1 MAAERGAMGASALPN
16 GKSIMAGPLAAS
28 MVLHA
33 LLISLFFLFR
43 GGTPP
48 SSAPV
53 YRVDLVAA
61 PPGPRAAGVVSP
73 QPVAPSPQTT
83 PIRPKTAPHEMPPP
97 NTKAPPRA
105 PTREAT
111 PTLPTQTKPDSKPP
125 TVAGGGEAG
134 GRGTDVVTV
143 STGGIDFPYPGY
155 LENIVRQIATRFKP
169 SSRGALRAEVVFFIS
184 RDGSVPS
191 SSIRL
196 VTRSGVYSF
205 DVEAQGAVES
215 AANARAFG
223 PLPTGFTED
232 VLPVTFRFD
241 PRLLR

>member
-1 MAAERGAMGASALPN
+1 MAAEDASAVSRSLPN
-16 GKSIMAGPLAAS
+16 GRSVALPLMASL
-28 MVLHA
+28 VLHV
-33 LLISLFFLFR
+33 LLIAFFFLFR
-43 GGTPP
+43 AGAPP
-48 SSAPV
+48 PSAPV
-53 YRVDLVAA
+53 YRVDPVAA
-61 PPGPRAAGVVSP
+61 PPGVRAAGVVSP
-73 QPVAPSPQTT
+73 QPAAPTPQTT

-97 NTKAPPRA
+97 NTKAPPRP

-111 PTLPTQTKPDSKPP
+111 PTPPTQTKPDTKPP

-169 SSRGALRAEVVFFIS
+169 SSRGALRAEVFFLIT

-215 AANARAFG
+215 AANARSFG
-223 PLPTGFTED
+223 PLPSGFTED
-232 VLPVTFRFD
+232 ALPVTFRFD